1 MPRIPVYEQQVVPS
15 QSYSPGRASYQGQGQ
30 GLQALGEGVRQVVG
44 ALQERKLAREEQDG
58 RLWASKAASQADL
71 DTFQFM
77 QELQSSAPPG
87 AGDFVPSY
95 LKRFDEYADSALKNA
110 PNEYAKRALQ
120 AHLAQTR
127 EAYGRQAIVWQAG
140 ESTRYRGQQIDEGV
154 DLSAKLVQQQP
165 ALAERE
171 LGKWGA
177 TIDALDIPPDAKAK
191 LREQA
196 RQKVAMNA
204 VQGSIDADP
213 AGWKPSGSMWNVL
226 SSEEQ
231 DRAQA
236 YAERKRAELE
246 REQKARLAETQ
257 ANTFVTVAR
266 DIVDAMGVDP
276 DGYIDLPAAQAAAVE
291 RARKAGTITNA
302 EDQMR
307 LEGYVAQI
315 AGYKERDLK
324 RAQANTLSSLYD
336 DLEQNGGDFQEVLSA
351 RAADINFLSR
361 EDRMRAMTYAGE
373 VATGGMRATDW
384 QVYGQLIDDPV
395 LLRDTDIGALRDR
408 LNRDQYQQL
417 AKLQAALQNEPQI
430 EQNIRSTSAIV
441 KELMADAGVKKDD
454 DVRQFHS
461 MLQMAID
468 DELAASGKKQLPQ
481 TRVKELAASLLTDVV
496 TSRGFFKDSISKAFE
511 IPVPPAERAKIEAAL
526 QADGMPVNDYT
537 VMMAYRNK
545 LESANAQ

>member
-15 QSYSPGRASYQGQGQ
+15 QAYNPGRASYEGQGQ
-30 GLQALGEGVRQVVG
+30 GLQALGEGVLQVAG

-95 LKRFDEYADSALKNA
+95 LKRFDEYAAGAVKNA

-127 EAYGRQAIVWQAG
+127 EVYGRQAIMWQAG

-165 ALAERE
+165 DLAERE
-171 LGKWGA
+171 LGKWGS
-177 TIDALDIPPDAKAK
+177 TIEALDIPAEAKAK
-191 LREQA
+191 LRDQA
-196 RQKVAMNA
+196 RKKVAFNA
-204 VQGSIDADP
+204 VQGRIDADP
-213 AGWKPSGSMWNVL
+213 AGWKPSGAMWNML
-226 SSEEQ
+226 TSEEQ
-231 DRAQA
+231 DRALA
-236 YAERKRAELE
+236 YSKQKRDESD
-246 REQKARLAETQ
+246 REAKARLAETQ
-257 ANTFVTVAR
+257 ASSFVTVAR
-266 DIVDAMGVDP
+266 DVVDTMGVDP

-302 EDQMR
+302 DDQMR

-336 DLEQNGGDFQEVLSA
+336 DLEQNGGDFQAVLSN

-361 EDRMRAMTYAGE
+361 DDRMRVMNYAGE
-373 VATGGMRATDW
+373 VATGGLRATDW

-395 LLRDTDIGALRDR
+395 LLRDTDLGALRDK
-408 LNRDQYQQL
+408 LNREQYQQL
-417 AKLQAALQNEPQI
+417 VRLQGALQNEPQA
-430 EQNIRSTSAIV
+430 EQNIRSTSAVV
-441 KELMADAGVKKDD
+441 KELMADAGVKKADD
-454 DVRQFHS
+454 INQFHS
-461 MLQMAID
+461 MLQLAVD

-481 TRVKELAASLLTDVV
+481 SRVKELAASLLTDVV
-496 TSRGFFKDSISKAFE
+496 TSRGVLWDSSSKAFA
-511 IPVPPAERAKIEAAL
+511 ITVPSDERAKIEAAL
-526 QADGMPVNDYT
+526 QADGLPVNDYT